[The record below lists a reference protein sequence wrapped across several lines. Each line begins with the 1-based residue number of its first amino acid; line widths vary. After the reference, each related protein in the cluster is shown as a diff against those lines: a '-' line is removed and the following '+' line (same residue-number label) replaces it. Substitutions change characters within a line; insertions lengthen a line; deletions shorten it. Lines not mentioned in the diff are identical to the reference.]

1 LIEILFMIVRSIC
14 LLIAVSLLQSCQQ
27 AQNSPYQ
34 EAALYNT
41 QLGLAYLKQGDRPR
55 AKRKLVTALAQAPNS
70 PSVNAGLAY
79 FMEKTGEM
87 KRAAFY
93 YRQAMLLAPGRGAQ
107 LNNYGAFLCRRGHY
121 RAAETYFLKAVN
133 DAQYEHTASAYENAG
148 LCAMAI
154 PDYPKAIHYF
164 KKALEHDP
172 LRKQSLNELV
182 KIEKT
187 HTYRSKT

>member
-1 LIEILFMIVRSIC
+1 MMVRSIC
-14 LLIAVSLLQSCQQ
+14 LLLAVSLLQSCQQ
-27 AQNSPYQ
+27 AQNSSYQ

-55 AKRKLVTALAQAPNS
+55 AKRKLVTALAQAPDS

-79 FMEKTGEM
+79 FMEQTGEM

-121 RAAETYFLKAVN
+121 RVAETYFLKAVN

-154 PDYPKAIHYF
+154 PDYPKAMHYF
-164 KKALEHDP
+164 RKALEHDP